1 MIQISKNQFLE
12 MFSLGILSGNK
23 KESKEFT
30 VTCRAKKSKNK
41 TRYVNEADYERYLK
55 RKSKS
60 NNDS

>member
-1 MIQISKNQFLE
+1 